1 MTTSHYSAAPRPS
14 DAHVAKPGRRHLVA
28 LDERASPIDG
38 PAMSGHARKTH
49 ARRGEIW
56 QVVADPA
63 QPSVGTEIWSNRPAV
78 VLSNNISNERAGFAV
93 IVYLSTSSHKLSGPM
108 HVQLPPV
115 QGTKPSIA
123 LCEQLHTVDASRLV
137 RKLGEVPAGRI
148 RDLDAAVTMSLSL
161 GRNPDTFGLFR
172 KWESHIK
179 LNGIDLA
186 AEIAALSGKTADER
200 VEALQRALDLVTR
213 QRDAYRD
220 LLLTDQEL
228 PAALHEVAETIGA
241 PSTPSDP
248 LDAGS
253 PAPGNP

>member
-1 MTTSHYSAAPRPS
+1 MSTSHHSATPRPS
-14 DAHVAKPGRRHLVA
+14 DPRAAKPGRRHLVA
-28 LDERASPIDG
+28 VDKRESSNDEPVVH
-38 PAMSGHARKTH
+38 GHARKAH

-56 QVVADPA
+56 QVIADPA

-115 QGTKPSIA
+115 QGSKPSIA

-137 RKLGEVPAGRI
+137 RKLGEVPVGRI

-220 LLLTDQEL
+220 LLLTGQEL
-228 PAALHEVAETIGA
+228 PDALHDVAETIGA
-241 PSTPSDP
+241 PIPLTDP
-248 LDAGS
+248 LAPAS
-253 PAPGNP
+253 PASTHP